1 MKYLLNYAHLSHFN
15 SQKRQT
21 ESAGIGGFD
30 QIFQCSFN
38 DIDKDFYDKNKVILD
53 QQKGAGFWL
62 WKPYLILKHLK
73 NLTENDFLFYLDSG
87 ALFINRIDPLEKI
100 CKEQTNG
107 ILCFH
112 LNEGPY
118 SIKTNYD
125 CYHTKR
131 DVYITMNCDN
141 ESYWY
146 SYIINAAM
154 SGWIK
159 NNFTLNFLEEWL
171 CFAQKD
177 DIITDI
183 PSKLGAELPLFRAHR
198 HDQSIFSVLRKKYE
212 IPSFTDPSQFGNPY
226 RIEQGNI
233 IPQIIDHH
241 RNPN

>member
-1 MKYLLNYAHLSHFN
+1 MKYLLNYAHLNHYY

-21 ESAGIGGFD
+21 ESARIGGFD
-30 QIFQCSFN
+30 QVFQCSFE
-38 DIDKDFYDKNKVILD
+38 DIDGKFYEKNKSTLD
-53 QQKGAGFWL
+53 MQKGAGCWL

-87 ALFINRIDPLEKI
+87 ALFIDRIDPLEKI
-100 CKEQTNG
+100 CQEQTNG
-107 ILCFH
+107 VLCFH

-118 SIKTNYD
+118 LIEHNYD

-131 DVYITMNCDN
+131 DIYIAMNCDN

-159 NNFTLNFLEEWL
+159 NKFTLNFLEEWL
-171 CFAQKD
+171 YFAQKD
-177 DIITDI
+177 GIITDS
-183 PSKLGAELPLFRAHR
+183 PSLLGPELPLFRANR
-198 HDQSIFSVLRKKYE
+198 HDQSIFSVLRKKYNL
-212 IPSFTDPSQFGNPY
+212 PSFTDPSQYGNQY
-226 RIEQGNI
+226 RAEQGNT

-241 RNPN
+241 RDSN